1 MTKYTLPS
9 LSSKFHYDVLIS
21 YRRKRSKLHHF
32 VRSGVVLKSVK
43 ISKNPEKKF
52 KNGIFIYSLHFYT
65 YNMREKKA

>member
-1 MTKYTLPS
+1 MMFSYLTEENVVSYT
-9 LSSKFHYDVLIS
+9 I
-21 YRRKRSKLHHF
+21 
-32 VRSGVVLKSVK
+32 VRSGVVLKSMK